1 MRKSIFLLA
10 AAAVFAGCTQTEVL
24 EVAENRAIS
33 FDPFVGKAT
42 RAATEIV
49 DPSAGSGTKL
59 TKFYVFGQYGESSGT
74 TYGNV
79 VYTNAKVDVTSSH
92 TNVSPTDNIQYW
104 VPGKK
109 YMFAAYSDG
118 NDQIQTTESGA
129 TVSFGNDGHI
139 KIENYQAGTNDLIL
153 AIPNAVTTT
162 GDLSASNP
170 GAVQLTFKHL
180 LSQVKFK
187 FTCASFPTD
196 YTLDINELKID
207 GVPNK
212 ATYSY
217 QNDSYTWGSVDN
229 STGNTQDL
237 SFSNITGV
245 QLNTPKTSDANFVIP
260 QAYTNTGSNNLTAT
274 FKVTV
279 KDNHGSNIVSEQL
292 LTTTALLVSSG
303 NVTQWKAGYRYQYNI
318 KLTPENVGG
327 MYPIQFTVV
336 DVEDWKDEPNSGNG
350 NDLTLANK

>member
-1 MRKSIFLLA
+1 MRKSILLLA
-10 AAAVFAGCTQTEVL
+10 AAAALASCTQSEVL

-49 DPSAGSGTKL
+49 DPNTGSGTKL
-59 TKFYVFGQYGESSGT
+59 TTFWVFGRYGESSSAT
-74 TYGNV
+74 TYDEV
-79 VYTNAKVDVTSSH
+79 VYTNAEVDVTSSH

-118 NDQIQTTESGA
+118 NNQIQPTGGGA

-139 KIENYQAGTNDLIL
+139 EIGNYQAGTNDLIL
-153 AIPNAVTTT
+153 ATADKTIETSIQS
-162 GDLSASNP
+162 DP

-187 FTCASFPTD
+187 FDCTAFPTD
-196 YTLDINELKID
+196 YKLVISDLQIEN
-207 GVPNK
+207 VPNK

-217 QNDSYTWGSVDN
+217 VTNDYVW
-229 STGNTQDL
+229 TGIATGDGNVGTL
-237 SFSNITGV
+237 SFSNIAEFNKAQT
-245 QLNTPKTSDANFVIP
+245 QTSDANFVIP
-260 QAYTNTGSNNLTAT
+260 QAYTENVNGNLTAT

-279 KDNHGSNIVSEQL
+279 KDNHGSNIVSDQS
-292 LTTTALLVSSG
+292 LTTTALLVSSE
-303 NVTQWKAGYRYQYNI
+303 NVTQWQAGYRYQYNI

-336 DVEDWKDEPNSGNG
+336 DVEDWQDDPSNSNG